1 MDRKDKDLPIVN
13 PEDTGEMEL
22 FFKTTGG
29 VLITLEFHKEETV
42 QAVLPKVQ
50 DTLGFDFIKRTIHL
64 KYKGEQLEESEAVT
78 LAQYGIKPGDVLEI
92 VVDAEKVEIFVRLE
106 NGDVLAIKIKAQ
118 ATVTVLMEE
127 LAKQT
132 GIGYQEQYLL
142 LRGEQLDPALN
153 LSELGLEPESEL
165 ELYPLLITLRITLS
179 NRGTV
184 RATVD
189 RTILYGEL
197 LNTVAPLENSTPE
210 FVSLTLDGAELD
222 LHESL
227 HAQGLTTDSEL
238 VCVKEVEVVVRLEA
252 GENITVRMSVQSSV
266 MELMQKLA
274 ESSGL
279 PVDSQYLVLDEEQVH
294 RESTL
299 DEFENHQFELFSAQ
313 VEVTVNLSNG
323 DTVQVICNRGDS
335 HDDLRLQVAK
345 LEDTT
350 PDLVHLY
357 KDSQKLK
364 HWQTLHLQGI
374 RSNTVLVSKRL
385 IKVPIEW
392 LVGSE
397 TAKFEEFMDCHAT
410 AEDLTSFLVAK
421 HGMSTEVQLLMV
433 GNKPVTG
440 KERLER
446 QGLVV
451 LVLPKMIRLKVV
463 QMSTRQL
470 FELTIERTA
479 SFDQLRAKVAEVT
492 GLDVGDVELIFTR
505 LGKGSGREHI
515 DGSTTLQEIGVVD
528 GEVVVLRD
536 VTFDSEEEDD
546 EEIGDTVL
554 NELGFGGGGV
564 AKNQGRP
571 SPAKQKKK
579 RGGKARKGGGGR
591 RAKSALRGA
600 PKRAQDR
607 IIVPGPRLGYEM
619 KKFEF
624 AEEDNRSG
632 KRGRKKPTRV
642 PPEQEVILAPKAID
656 GRTSLLQKTVDE
668 VGVDFGGGELEELP
682 LAETGTILEDE
693 KGEVVSVEDKKAERA
708 ERRRERRRR
717 VLAYIKDVL
726 RNVSVLM
733 L

>member
-1 MDRKDKDLPIVN
+1 MDRKDKDLPMVN

-22 FFKTTGG
+22 LFKTTGG

-64 KYKGEQLEESEAVT
+64 EYKGEQLEESEAVT
-78 LAQYGIKPGDVLEI
+78 LAHYGIKSGDTLEI
-92 VVDAEKVEIFVRLE
+92 LVDAERIEIFVRLE
-106 NGDVLAIKIKAQ
+106 NGDVLAVKINAK
-118 ATVTVLMEE
+118 ATVAVLMGK

-132 GIGYQEQYLL
+132 GIANQEQYLL

-153 LSELGLEPESEL
+153 LSDLGLEPESEL

-222 LHESL
+222 PHESL

-252 GENITVRMSVQSSV
+252 GEIITVRMSVQSTV
-266 MELMQKLA
+266 LELMKQLA

-279 PVDSQYLVLDEEQVH
+279 PVDAQYLVLDDEQVH

-323 DTVQVICNRGDS
+323 DTAQIICNRGAS
-335 HDDLRLQVAK
+335 HDHIALQLAT

-350 PDLVHLY
+350 PDLVHIY
-357 KDSQKLK
+357 KDDIKLN

-385 IKVPIEW
+385 IKVPIDW
-392 LVGSE
+392 VFGSE
-397 TAKFEEFMDCHAT
+397 AGRVEELIDCHYT
-410 AEDLTSFLVAK
+410 TGDLTAYLVAK
-421 HGMSTEVQLLMV
+421 KWMSTQTQVMMI

-440 KERLER
+440 TERLE
-446 QGLVV
+446 GMGVV
-451 LVLPKMIRLKVV
+451 VQIFPKMIGITVV
-463 QMSTRQL
+463 QMSTRQV
-470 FELTIERTA
+470 FEFIIERTA
-479 SFDQLRAKVAEVT
+479 TFDQLRAKVAEVT
-492 GLDVGDVELIFTR
+492 GLDVDDVELVFPR

-515 DGSTTLQEIGVVD
+515 EGNSTLHDIGVID
-528 GEVVVLRD
+528 GEVVLLRD
-536 VTFDSEEEDD
+536 QRFDSEEDD
-546 EEIGDTVL
+546 EEMGYSVL
-554 NELGFGGGGV
+554 NELGFDGGGV
-564 AKNQGRP
+564 DTYKRP
-571 SPAKQKKK
+571 
-579 RGGKARKGGGGR
+579 ARKKQRWGRRRRGGR
-591 RAKSALRGA
+591 RRRRVKKAPQDGILMPEQLRRSALR
-600 PKRAQDR
+600 
-607 IIVPGPRLGYEM
+607 M
-619 KKFEF
+619 SSFFEG
-624 AEEDNRSG
+624 DNRSG
-632 KRGRKKPTRV
+632 RRGRKKPTKV
-642 PPEQEVILAPKAID
+642 PPKQEVIVVPKTID
-656 GRTSLLQKTVDE
+656 DVTSLLQKTGDE
-668 VGVDFGGGELEELP
+668 VGIDFQGGELEELP
-682 LAETGTILEDE
+682 LAETGMILEEE
-693 KGEVVSVEDKKAERA
+693 KEEVEEAVSVEDKKAERA

-726 RNVSVLM
+726 RNVSV
-733 L
+733 